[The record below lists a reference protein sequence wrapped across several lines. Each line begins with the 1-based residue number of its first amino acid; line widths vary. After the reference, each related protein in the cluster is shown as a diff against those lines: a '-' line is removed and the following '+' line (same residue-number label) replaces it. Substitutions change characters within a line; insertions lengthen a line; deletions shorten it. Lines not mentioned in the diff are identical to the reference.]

1 MKLAIFGATGG
12 TGQQLVEQAL
22 AAGHS
27 VVALVRDPVKV
38 TTQHPALSLLQGNVL
53 ELANV
58 VKTMNGVDGVL
69 CSLGNTANNPAMVVS
84 TGTQN
89 IVQAMRQ
96 KGVPR
101 LIVISS
107 LGVGDSNNQV
117 GWLFKIIMWTFLRKV
132 IRDKEEQE
140 KIVRASG
147 LEWTIIRPGGLV
159 DGLRTG
165 HYKASLD
172 PSFMSSRVV
181 RADVAEFALKQLTDP
196 MYLRKTP
203 AITS

>member
-12 TGQQLVEQAL
+12 TGRQIAEQAL
-22 AAGHS
+22 AAGHT
-27 VVALVRDPVKV
+27 VVALVRDPAKV
-38 TTQHPALSLLQGNVL
+38 TLQQPNLILVRGNVL
-53 ELANV
+53 ELSDV
-58 VKTMNGVDGVL
+58 LKTVNSVDAVL

-96 KGVPR
+96 KGVKR

-107 LGVGDSNNQV
+107 LGVGDSKDQV
-117 GWLFKIIMWTFLRKV
+117 GWLFKLIMWTFLRKV

-147 LEWTIIRPGGLV
+147 LEWTIIRPGGLI
-159 DGLRTG
+159 DGPRTG
-165 HYKASLD
+165 HYKISIE
-172 PSFMSSRVV
+172 PSFKSSRVV
-181 RADVAEFALKQLTDP
+181 RADVAEFALKELSDP
-196 MYLRKTP
+196 MYLQKTP

>member
-22 AAGHS
+22 AAGHR
-27 VVALVRDPVKV
+27 VVALVRDPAKV
-38 TTQHPALSLLQGNVL
+38 TTKHPDLTLLQGNVL
-53 ELANV
+53 ELADV
-58 VKTMNGVDGVL
+58 VKTINGVDGVL

-96 KGVPR
+96 KGIKR

-107 LGVGDSNNQV
+107 LGVGDSKNQV
-117 GWLFKIIMWTFLRKV
+117 GWLFKLIMWTFLRKV

-140 KIVRASG
+140 KIVQASG
-147 LEWTIIRPGGLV
+147 LEWTIIRPGGLA
-159 DGLRTG
+159 DGPRTG

-172 PSFMSSRVV
+172 PSFMASRVV
-181 RADVAEFALKQLTDP
+181 RADVAEFALKELTDP
-196 MYLRKTP
+196 IYLRKTP

>member
-12 TGQQLVEQAL
+12 TGQQVVEQAL

-27 VVALVRDPVKV
+27 VVALVRDPAKV
-38 TTQHPALSLLQGNVL
+38 TTQHPHLTLIQGNVL
-53 ELANV
+53 ELADV
-58 VKTMNGVDGVL
+58 VKTVNMVDGVI

-84 TGTQN
+84 AGTQN
-89 IVQAMRQ
+89 IVQGMRQ
-96 KGVPR
+96 KGVKR

-107 LGVGDSNNQV
+107 LGVGDSKNQV
-117 GWLFKIIMWTFLRKV
+117 GWLFKLIMWTFLRKA

-140 KIVRASG
+140 KLVRASG

-159 DGLRTG
+159 DGPRTG

-172 PSFMSSRVV
+172 PSFMASRVV
-181 RADVAEFALKQLTDP
+181 RADVAEFALSQLTDP
-196 MYLRKTP
+196 IYLRKTP
-203 AITS
+203 AIIS